1 MRRSW
6 LLCLVGAGLVSLV
19 GGEACAQRRDVT
31 VQYLKAALG
40 SIADRDRVS
49 LDAEYSV
56 EAGLTEARGSYL
68 RNKGFS
74 RFTVLDPVS
83 GAEFGSAYCEHDSKV
98 FNELLGVKEKK
109 RFIFAGYKGKGEG
122 REDAIFVTSVTPLS
136 EPRQPPAKEKRQ
148 TTTYR
153 VTMID
158 HVSSNRTVLVNIELG
173 KRYNVMGTTLV
184 LEDESQTADR
194 IGVK

>member
-1 MRRSW
+1 
-6 LLCLVGAGLVSLV
+6 LVGAGLVSLA

-40 SIADRDRVS
+40 SIADRERVS
-49 LDAEYSV
+49 LEAEYSV
-56 EAGLTEARGSYL
+56 EDGLTEARGSYL

-74 RFTVLDPVS
+74 QFTVLDPAS
-83 GAEFGSAYCEHDSKV
+83 GAKFSSAYCEHDSKV
-98 FNELLGVKEKK
+98 FNELLGIKEEK
-109 RFIFAGYKGKGEG
+109 RFIFAGYKGKGER

-136 EPRQPPAKEKRQ
+136 EPPRPSAREKSQ

-158 HVSSNRTVLVNIELG
+158 HVTSNRTVLVNIELG

-184 LEDESQTADR
+184 LEDESQLAGR